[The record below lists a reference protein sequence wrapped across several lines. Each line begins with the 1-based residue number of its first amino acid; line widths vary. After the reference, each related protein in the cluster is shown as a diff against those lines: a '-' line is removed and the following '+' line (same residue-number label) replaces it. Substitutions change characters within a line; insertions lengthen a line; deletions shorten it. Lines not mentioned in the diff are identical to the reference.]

1 MGLNWGL
8 AMRILCFL
16 ILAISFSVESYAQ
29 VHVKG
34 YTRKDGT
41 YVAPHI
47 RSSPDAYKWNNYG
60 PSSSSPNYLGK
71 GHVTAPSTRD
81 YDGDGVANMFDY
93 DDDNDGI
100 NDDFD
105 ASQFGSAPLWNN
117 PNSIIPNSQT
127 NGNRQ
132 LGNVLGQ
139 GNLVPKA
146 RNQMPAHTSSS
157 QTNAVKKAIRQRN
170 FTACKNGFYNCNSS
184 SLTSAELSIVKAA
197 GLVRNYQACNNGF
210 YNCDVTKLTPS
221 QVSVVKESQLQR
233 NFTACKNGFYNC
245 DVSKLSQD
253 QKSVTLKTSLERNYT
268 ACKNGFY
275 NCDTALLTQS
285 QKDVVRQADTD
296 RNYLACLNGFYNC
309 DPSKLDSDN

>member
-1 MGLNWGL
+1 MLVYTHLMGLNWGL

-16 ILAISFSVESYAQ
+16 ILALSFSIESYAQ

-81 YDGDGVANMFDY
+81 HDGDGVANMFDY
-93 DDDNDGI
+93 DDDNDGT

-105 ASQFGSAPLWNN
+105 SSQFGSASLWNST
-117 PNSIIPNSQT
+117 NSIYPNSQS
-127 NGNRQ
+127 NGNS
-132 LGNVLGQ
+132 LSGNVLGR
-139 GNLVPKA
+139 GTLVPGA
-146 RNQMPAHTSSS
+146 RAQVPAQQVST
-157 QTNAVKKAIRQRN
+157 QTNAVQKAIHQRN

-184 SLTSAELSIVKAA
+184 ILTSAELSVVKAA
-197 GLVRNYQACNNGF
+197 ALSRNYQACNNGF
-210 YNCDVTKLTPS
+210 YNCDVSKLTS
-221 QVSVVKESQLQR
+221 NQTLVVKESLLQR

-245 DVSKLSQD
+245 DTSKLSQD
-253 QKSVTLKTSLERNYT
+253 QKSVTLKASLDRNYA

-275 NCDTALLTQS
+275 NCDTALLTQAE
-285 QKDVVRQADTD
+285 VGLMIVAGAV
-296 RNYLACLNGFYNC
+296 LGFMALQVIK
-309 DPSKLDSDN
+309 SK